1 MLSETAEKARALR
14 LTRLRAQLT
23 TRVDNPNAAIE
34 ALISELEVGDEQPTL
49 WEALHAAA
57 SRDGTEEVLGAAYV
71 KTAGSQRLSRLAP
84 EAATAFLMHAAD
96 YMQGVRGD
104 TATAETFLERVL
116 KVAPSHKD
124 AFARLERRLET
135 AEDPRRALVVYAN
148 AAAAPPIAAAT
159 LATKAMHKLVLLK
172 ADSPLAEDACKKLV
186 VLAQDNP
193 RLLPALEAHC
203 KLTKRSALAAAC
215 IEVAL
220 ENPTLTNEDAL
231 LLRRRLL
238 DLYLGDAGLPQNA
251 IIHVEALLTADATDT
266 GARKVA
272 EKLLSVRDVASRAA
286 SALTLARRN
295 SQPPPGPRSSPPG
308 SPSRPPAPRSG
319 FPPAGSQPPGPP
331 RSVPPPNLSSTPRSV
346 PPLPPTLR
354 SAPPQPPAQA
364 PLPPPP
370 ATATIPDIEPD
381 DE

>member
-1 MLSETAEKARALR
+1 MSETAEKARALR

-34 ALISELEVGDEQPTL
+34 ALISELEVGDAQPEL
-49 WEALHAAA
+49 WEALHAAS
-57 SRDGTEEVLGAAYV
+57 SRDGTEAALSAAYV
-71 KTAGSQRLSRLAP
+71 KTAASQRLSRLAP
-84 EAATAFLMHAAD
+84 DAATAFLMHAAD

-104 TATAETFLERVL
+104 TTTAETFLERVL
-116 KVAPSHKD
+116 KVSPSHPA
-124 AFARLERRLET
+124 AFARLERRLDT
-135 AEDPRRALVVYAN
+135 ADDPRRALTVYAN
-148 AAAAPPIAAAT
+148 AAASPPIAAAT

-172 ADSPLAEDACKKLV
+172 GDAPLADDACKRLV

-193 RLLPALEAHC
+193 RLLSALEAHC
-203 KLTKRSALAAAC
+203 KLTKRSSLAAEC
-215 IEVAL
+215 IELAL

-231 LLRRRLL
+231 GLRRRLL
-238 DLYLGDAGLPQNA
+238 VLYLGEAALPQNA

-266 GARKVA
+266 DARKVA

-295 SQPPPGPRSSPPG
+295 SQPPPGPRSSPPV
-308 SPSRPPAPRSG
+308 SPSRPPAPRSVAPSSASQR
-319 FPPAGSQPPGPP
+319 PPPP
-331 RSVPPPNLSSTPRSV
+331 RSVPPATSSAPRSV

-354 SAPPQPPAQA
+354 SAPPQIPPH
-364 PLPPPP
+364 P

>member
-1 MLSETAEKARALR
+1 MSSETVEKARALR

-34 ALISELEVGDEQPTL
+34 ALISELEVGDEQPAL

-57 SRDGTEEVLGAAYV
+57 SRDGTEEALGAAYV

-96 YMQGVRGD
+96 YFQGVRGD

-124 AFARLERRLET
+124 AFARLERRLES
-135 AEDPRRALVVYAN
+135 ADDPRRALVVYAN

-172 ADSPLAEDACKKLV
+172 ADSPLAEDACKSLV

-215 IEVAL
+215 IEIAL

-231 LLRRRLL
+231 VLRRRLL

-251 IIHVEALLTADATDT
+251 IVHVEALLTADATDT

-295 SQPPPGPRSSPPG
+295 SQPPGPRSNPPG
-308 SPSRPPAPRSG
+308 SPSRPPPARSG
-319 FPPAGSQPPGPP
+319 FPPSASQPPGPP
-331 RSVPPPNLSSTPRSV
+331 RSVPPPSLSSTPRSV

-354 SAPPQPPAQA
+354 SAPPQV
-364 PLPPPP
+364 PPPP